1 MLRIRQRALRSDL
14 GRPRLGFWRAERGAT
29 AVEFALV
36 AGPFLLL
43 MIGVLELGLIFM
55 VSVTLE
61 NATAMASRRIRTGEL
76 VAVAAGAEAASN
88 TAFKNEIC
96 DDMGWMQTDCQANL
110 WVDVNT
116 VSDFTS
122 ETLPSPVVAGAFNP
136 GTPNFKPGVAGSI
149 VLVRAWYQWNLIAP
163 LMNQALVKVP
173 GKTLISST
181 ATFRNEPYSG
191 G

>member
-1 MLRIRQRALRSDL
+1 MVRIRSRQGLS
-14 GRPRLGFWRAERGAT
+14 RPRLGFWRAERGAT

-36 AGPFLLL
+36 AGPFVLL

-55 VSVTLE
+55 ASVTLE

-76 VAVAAGAEAASN
+76 VAVAPGQEAASSA
-88 TAFKNEIC
+88 AFKTEIC
-96 DDMGWMQTDCQANL
+96 NDMGWMQADCENNL

-116 VSDFTS
+116 YSDFNS
-122 ETLPSPVVAGAFNP
+122 ETLPSPVVNGAFQP
-136 GTPNFKPGVAGSI
+136 GTPNFKPGTAGSI
-149 VLVRAWYQWNLIAP
+149 VLVRAWYQWDLIAP

-173 GKTLISST
+173 GKTLIAST
-181 ATFRNEPYSG
+181 ATFRNEPYLG